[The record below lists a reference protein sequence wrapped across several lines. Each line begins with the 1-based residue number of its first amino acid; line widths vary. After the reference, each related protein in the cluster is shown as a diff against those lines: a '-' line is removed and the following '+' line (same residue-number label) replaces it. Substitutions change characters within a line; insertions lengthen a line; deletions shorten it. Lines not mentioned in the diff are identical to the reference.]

1 MKIKK
6 IIYNKMKIKKIIY
19 SKMKIKKIKY
29 FLIKKIK
36 KIKAMNNKL

>member
-1 MKIKK
+1 MKIK
-6 IIYNKMKIKKIIY
+6 IYSKMKIKKIIY
-19 SKMKIKKIKY
+19 SKMRIKKIKY